1 MALKRVKVTTK
12 ILISLMVLLKMF
24 DFCLAPDTTGDGTG
38 CDNMT
43 CVIVRFNKLL
53 DDEKDV
59 TVEVSKKRKAGSSDT
74 EEDCSVVKRSRDEID
89 ETECKD
95 S

>member
-1 MALKRVKVTTK
+1 
-12 ILISLMVLLKMF
+12 MF

-43 CVIVRFNKLL
+43 CVIVRFNKLH

-59 TVEVSKKRKAGSSDT
+59 IDEVSKKRKADSDA
-74 EEDCSVVKRSRDEID
+74 EDSLAAKRSREELD

-95 S
+95 L